1 MANKSQDFRSHHI
14 AHIASALK
22 AATDAGIRNPSVHV
36 RLPSGAEL
44 RVGAGDR
51 SVAPAVR
58 KPAAPAVVRPT
69 APAVR
74 RPVAA
79 APLKP
84 PRGIRPSR

>member
-51 SVAPAVR
+51 PV
-58 KPAAPAVVRPT
+58 AVVCYGSKRGRGSAPRDT
-69 APAVR
+69 APRAQ
-74 RPVAA
+74 
-79 APLKP
+79 
-84 PRGIRPSR
+84 G